1 MSAIQRKRTRFCRI
15 GVEKIHIL
23 VFKYV
28 LIKYLISG
36 KGLWHFLQH
45 VAKRLTNIFIIK
57 RRLLTPGERE
67 LAYSVFHS
75 SLKLDHIEIIAHHAI
90 LKTMQ

>member
-1 MSAIQRKRTRFCRI
+1 MA
-15 GVEKIHIL
+15 L
-23 VFKYV
+23 
-28 LIKYLISG
+28 
-36 KGLWHFLQH
+36 FLQH

-75 SLKLDHIEIIAHHAI
+75 SLKL
-90 LKTMQ
+90 